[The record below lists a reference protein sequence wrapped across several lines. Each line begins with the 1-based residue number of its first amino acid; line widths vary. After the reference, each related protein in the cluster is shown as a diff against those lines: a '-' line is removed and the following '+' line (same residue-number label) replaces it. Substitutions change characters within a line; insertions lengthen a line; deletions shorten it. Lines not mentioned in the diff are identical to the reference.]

1 MEQFAQNIH
10 GYYIHV
16 LSHPAP
22 ALGFICSLSF
32 QVPQECAGCFA
43 QACTPQLTSS
53 PGQLCSPGAFSQ
65 GKAEVAEKLQAG
77 SQQRA
82 GHGRT
87 GLCTGAECLVQ
98 DTIPSRLIQR
108 LLFHVVALQ
117 GFTFWERENHL
128 AEEFHIEAIG
138 KLFYIIQP
146 HHWSE
151 VLVTVIEFSLLCPV
165 QG

>member
-1 MEQFAQNIH
+1 M
-10 GYYIHV
+10 
-16 LSHPAP
+16 LP
-22 ALGFICSLSF
+22 L
-32 QVPQECAGCFA
+32 VPGAAGVCWLL
-43 QACTPQLTSS
+43 CTGLQPQLTSS

-165 QG
+165 QGQA